1 MMALPLSFLEVLA
14 LPTVFIV
21 VSAKGL
27 LFTEPC
33 DPKLKL
39 TGLVASVLVLL
50 VTPPNVIVVEA
61 DGTDVVVL
69 LLLLSASVFNPNVG
83 VLVGNDD
90 DDDDDDELPNEI
102 LLSVDFVSS
111 LFCVLFELSAGI
123 LVLVLLLL
131 LLVVLVV
138 VVAVVVPN

>member
-1 MMALPLSFLEVLA
+1 MMALPLSFLEVFA
-14 LPTVFIV
+14 LLSLFTVFIV

-33 DPKLKL
+33 DPKLKFN
-39 TGLVASVLVLL
+39 GLVASVLVLL
-50 VTPPNVIVVEA
+50 VAPPNVIVVEA

-83 VLVGNDD
+83 VLVGK

-111 LFCVLFELSAGI
+111 LFCVLFELSAGR
-123 LVLVLLLL
+123 LALVLLL
-131 LLVVLVV
+131 VV
-138 VVAVVVPN
+138 VVVVEVVPN

>member
-1 MMALPLSFLEVLA
+1 MMALPLSFLEVLV
-14 LPTVFIV
+14 LLSLLTVFIV

-33 DPKLKL
+33 DPRLKL

-50 VTPPNVIVVEA
+50 VPPNVIVVEA

-69 LLLLSASVFNPNVG
+69 LLLLFASVFNPNVG
-83 VLVGNDD
+83 VLVGND

-111 LFCVLFELSAGI
+111 LFCVLFELSAGR
-123 LVLVLLLL
+123 LVLVLLL
-131 LLVVLVV
+131 VVVV
-138 VVAVVVPN
+138 VVAAVVVVPN